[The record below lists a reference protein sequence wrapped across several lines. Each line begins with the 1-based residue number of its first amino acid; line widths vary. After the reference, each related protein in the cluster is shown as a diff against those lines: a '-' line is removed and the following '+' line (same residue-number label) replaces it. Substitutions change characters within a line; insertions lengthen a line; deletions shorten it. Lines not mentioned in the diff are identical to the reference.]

1 MSQARRTRH
10 QCNRQ
15 QSRASRKM
23 RRSPRLAHEAPVM
36 QARRTTTRA
45 LPRIFRLIWIS
56 LTPRKKTYL
65 NPSNQKRKILAKLS
79 NPQKSRNR
87 KFQTPKTEVLR
98 SGPVT
103 WNPKYSPSPPSPA
116 LAPTAWLQDL
126 WASETEKPSLMPSQY
141 QELLS
146 RRKPGDF
153 LCFAAQDSFS
163 YQLRFFSSETIN
175 KIWNFDLIEIL

>member
-1 MSQARRTRH
+1 MRRTRR

-15 QSRASRKM
+15 QSRASHKM
-23 RRSPRLAHEAPVM
+23 RRSSRLAHEAPDM

-45 LPRIFRLIWIS
+45 LPRIFRLIWIPPTRPPPP
-56 LTPRKKTYL
+56 TPPKTYL
-65 NPSNQKRKILAKLS
+65 NPCNQKRKILAKLS
-79 NPQKSRNR
+79 NPKKSRNR
-87 KFQTPKTEVLR
+87 KFQTPQTEFLR

-103 WNPKYSPSPPSPA
+103 WNPKYYPFPPTPR
-116 LAPTAWLQDL
+116 PPAWLQDL

-153 LCFAAQDSFS
+153 LCFAAQDSFA
-163 YQLRFFSSETIN
+163 Y
-175 KIWNFDLIEIL
+175 